1 MKNYNTVW
9 DEIFEER
16 NPSSYPFDNVVSFL
30 FRNYP
35 KDKPKEKVKIL
46 EVGCGGGN
54 NMWFASREGFDT
66 YGIDGSKRAIEIAK
80 KRFLEDNLNGNFI
93 QGDFTNLPYEDNF
106 FDIVIDRCSIVCVNK
121 NISKQVF
128 SEIFRVMGIGGS
140 FFFNSYADNH
150 TSCIEGLEL
159 SNGITTN
166 INSGSLVGNGDLSF
180 FNRQELLDRFSLP
193 WKIISMKQK
202 NIVDLIDNRNEVHA
216 EWELILEKV
225 ND

>member
-1 MKNYNTVW
+1 
-9 DEIFEER
+9 
-16 NPSSYPFDNVVSFL
+16 
-30 FRNYP
+30 
-35 KDKPKEKVKIL
+35 
-46 EVGCGGGN
+46 
-54 NMWFASREGFDT
+54 
-66 YGIDGSKRAIEIAK
+66 
-80 KRFLEDNLNGNFI
+80 
-93 QGDFTNLPYEDNF
+93 
-106 FDIVIDRCSIVCVNK
+106 
-121 NISKQVF
+121 
-128 SEIFRVMGIGGS
+128 MGIGGS

-180 FNRQELLDRFSLP
+180 YNRQELLDRFSLP